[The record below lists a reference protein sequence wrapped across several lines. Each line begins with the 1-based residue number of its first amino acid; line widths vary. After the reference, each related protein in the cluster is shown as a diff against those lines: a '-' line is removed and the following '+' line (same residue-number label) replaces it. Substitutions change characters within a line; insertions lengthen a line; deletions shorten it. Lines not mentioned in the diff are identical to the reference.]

1 MLTLLDLQPWQHFSQ
16 QLTFEEIMIDYA
28 LHRIKINQLMKESQ
42 KHLLKNEF
50 NDAYETALQVL
61 AESKLYAN
69 AIKSMIRDE
78 QA

>member
-1 MLTLLDLQPWQHFSQ
+1 
-16 QLTFEEIMIDYA
+16 MIDYA
-28 LHRIKINQLMKESQ
+28 LHRIRIEQLMKVSRQ
-42 KHLLKNEF
+42 HLLKNEYHE
-50 NDAYETALQVL
+50 AYETALQVM